1 MAKIKH
7 LIFDMGNV
15 LMRYDPEVPLQEFV
29 KSDEARDLIRKELF
43 GGPEWVEADRGMISP
58 EAMYE
63 SVAKRIP
70 TQYHEELKKCVYEWN
85 ICMKPLEGSVKLCED
100 ARKWGYQTYI
110 LSNAAQSFYDYF
122 PRFSSLDEFDG
133 AVVSSDVHLIKPD
146 VRIYE
151 YLLEKYQLNPQECLF
166 LDDREDNV
174 EGARKAGMQ
183 AILFTEDYESLRQF
197 LMKNAGIDNGEVKKA
212 PDSVMKNQ
220 QTEAT
225 DGVIQKAG
233 EDVTKVSDKELN
245 KDTADHKKHT
255 VLKKTG
261 KTLRALLIPLV
272 VAATVLTSA
281 CSVSP
286 APEPRTTQVQD
297 SGQTVA
303 DAPQVPSGSDSSEA
317 GQAASASLDNIPA
330 YSGQPYVV
338 LNNNVPD
345 FTDAD
350 MQTTSFEDYSDL
362 DSLGRCGVANA
373 NVGIDLMPTEERGA
387 IGQVRPTG
395 WHTVKY
401 EGIDGNYLYNR
412 CHLIG
417 YQLSGENANEKNLI
431 TGTRYLNVTG
441 MLPFEDEVADYVKQ
455 NKAHV
460 RYRVTPIFEVDNLVA
475 SGVQM
480 EAKSVEDNGAGVC
493 YNVYVYN
500 VQPGI
505 TIDYATG
512 DSEKTGDT
520 TIPKQSAPEA
530 EQQSQ
535 ATEKTYVLNT
545 NTMKYHT
552 PDCPSVADIK
562 DNNRQDFTGTAA
574 QLQAQGYE
582 PCGRCHPQ

>member
-15 LMRYDPEVPLQEFV
+15 LMRYDPEVPLREFV
-29 KSDEARDLIRKELF
+29 KTEDGRNRIRKELF
-43 GGPEWVEADRGMISP
+43 EGPEWIEADRGTISVN
-58 EAMYE
+58 EMYE
-63 SVAKRIP
+63 SVAERIP
-70 TQYHEELKKCVYEWN
+70 AQYHEELRKCVYGWD
-85 ICMKPLEGSVKLCED
+85 ICMKPLEGSVKLCGD

-122 PRFSSLDEFDG
+122 PRFSPLDDFDG
-133 AVVSSDVHLIKPD
+133 VVVSSDVHLIKPD

-151 YLLEKYQLNPQECLF
+151 YLLEKYHLNPQECLF

-183 AILFTEDYESLRQF
+183 AMLFTEDYESLRTF
-197 LMKNAGIDNGEVKKA
+197 LRENATEDSIDMSGKTDGKDRKTSALKKA
-212 PDSVMKNQ
+212 
-220 QTEAT
+220 
-225 DGVIQKAG
+225 
-233 EDVTKVSDKELN
+233 
-245 KDTADHKKHT
+245 
-255 VLKKTG
+255 G
-261 KTLRALLIPLV
+261 KTLRAVLIPLV
-272 VAATVLTSA
+272 VAATVLGSA
-281 CSVSP
+281 CSLSP
-286 APEPRTTQVQD
+286 APEPRTTQSQG
-297 SGQTVA
+297 SGQAVA
-303 DAPQVPSGSDSSEA
+303 EVSQEQADNSAAQQIANATLDA
-317 GQAASASLDNIPA
+317 IPA
-330 YSGQPYVV
+330 YSGQPYVI

-350 MQTTSFEDYSDL
+350 MQTESFESYSDL
-362 DSLGRCGVANA
+362 DSLGRCGVADA

-387 IGQVRPTG
+387 IGQVRPSG

-455 NKAHV
+455 NHAHV
-460 RYRVTPIFEVDNLVA
+460 RYRVTPIFEGDNLVA

-480 EAKSVEDNGAGVC
+480 EAKSVEDNGTGVC

-512 DSEKTGDT
+512 ESQKAEDQQTVVQYSTANDPETAA
-520 TIPKQSAPEA
+520 QSSTA
-530 EQQSQ
+530 ENQQ
-535 ATEKTYVLNT
+535 AVEKTYILNT
-545 NTMKYHT
+545 NTKKYHT
-552 PDCPSVADIK
+552 PDCSSVADIK
-562 DNNRQDFTGTAA
+562 ENNRQKFTGTAS
-574 QLQAQGYE
+574 QLQEQGYE
-582 PCGRCHPQ
+582 PCGRCHPE

>member
-15 LMRYDPEVPLQEFV
+15 LMRYDPEVPLREFV
-29 KSDEARDLIRKELF
+29 KTEEARNLIRRELF
-43 GGPEWVEADRGMISP
+43 QGPEWIEADRGMISE

-70 TQYHEELKKCVYEWN
+70 EKYHEELKKCVYEWE
-85 ICMKPLEGSVKLCED
+85 ICMEPLADSVKLCED
-100 ARKWGYQTYI
+100 ARKWGYQTYV

-122 PRFSSLDEFDG
+122 PRFSALDEFDG
-133 AVVSSDVHLIKPD
+133 VVVSSDVHLIKPD

-151 YLLEKYQLNPQECLF
+151 HFLEKYHLNPEECLF

-174 EGARKAGMQ
+174 EGARKAGMH
-183 AILFTEDYESLRQF
+183 ARLFTEDYENLRTF
-197 LMKNAGIDNGEVKKA
+197 LKKNAGAEEKTG
-212 PDSVMKNQ
+212 KNP
-220 QTEAT
+220 
-225 DGVIQKAG
+225 V
-233 EDVTKVSDKELN
+233 LN
-245 KDTADHKKHT
+245 KFT
-255 VLKKTG
+255 
-261 KTLRALLIPLV
+261 KTLRAVLIPLV

-281 CSVSP
+281 CSISP
-286 APEPRTTQVQD
+286 APEPRTTQAQD
-297 SGQTVA
+297 SGQAVA
-303 DAPQVPSGSDSSEA
+303 DEAQVSPEGSSSQ
-317 GQAASASLDNIPA
+317 QAVSVSLDSIPA

-338 LNNNVPD
+338 LNHNIPD

-350 MQTTSFEDYSDL
+350 MQTTSYEEYADL
-362 DSLGRCGVANA
+362 DSLGRCGAANA
-373 NVGIDLMPTEERGA
+373 IVGIDLMPTEPRGA
-387 IGQVRPTG
+387 IGQVRPSG

-455 NKAHV
+455 NNAHV
-460 RYRVTPIFEVDNLVA
+460 RYRVTPIFEGDNLVA

-500 VQPGI
+500 IQPGI
-505 TIDYATG
+505 SIDYATG
-512 DSEKTGDT
+512 DSEKSGDT
-520 TIPKQSAPEA
+520 TVTDQSAQSG

-535 ATEKTYVLNT
+535 AVEKTYVLNT

-552 PDCPSVADIK
+552 PDCPSVTDMKAQ
-562 DNNRQDFTGTAA
+562 NRQEFTGTAA
-574 QLQAQGYE
+574 QLQEQGYE
-582 PCGRCHPQ
+582 PCGRCHPE

>member
-15 LMRYDPEVPLQEFV
+15 LMRYDPEVPLREYV
-29 KSDEARDLIRKELF
+29 TSEEARDLIRKELF
-43 GGPEWVEADRGMISP
+43 QGPEWVERDRGTISI
-58 EAMYE
+58 EEMYE

-70 TQYHEELKKCVYEWN
+70 EQYHEELKKCVYGWD
-85 ICMKPLEGSVKLCED
+85 ICMEPLEKSVKLCED
-100 ARKWGYQTYI
+100 ARKWGYRTYV
-110 LSNAAQSFYDYF
+110 LSNAAADEFYRYF
-122 PRFSSLDEFDG
+122 PKFSPLEAFDG
-133 AVVSSDVHLIKPD
+133 VMISSDVHLIKPD

-151 YLLEKYQLNPQECLF
+151 CLLEKYHLNPEECLF
-166 LDDREDNV
+166 FDDREDNV

-183 AILFTEDYESLRQF
+183 AMVFTEDYESLRVF
-197 LMKNAGIDNGEVKKA
+197 LQENAGIVDDEIAADSSNIGNGKEAKMTETGA
-212 PDSVMKNQ
+212 PSEKEKSLLHN
-220 QTEAT
+220 
-225 DGVIQKAG
+225 
-233 EDVTKVSDKELN
+233 VTK
-245 KDTADHKKHT
+245 TM
-255 VLKKTG
+255 
-261 KTLRALLIPLV
+261 RAVLIPLM

-281 CSVSP
+281 CSLSP
-286 APEPRTTQVQD
+286 APEPRTTQAQD
-297 SGQTVA
+297 SDQA
-303 DAPQVPSGSDSSEA
+303 AADSST
-317 GQAASASLDNIPA
+317 ASQSGESISLDSIPA
-330 YSGQPYVV
+330 YSGQPYVTI
-338 LNNNVPD
+338 NNNVPD

-350 MQTTSFEDYSDL
+350 MQTTSYEDYSDL

-373 NVGIDLMPTEERGA
+373 IVGIDLMPTEERGA
-387 IGQVRPTG
+387 IGQVKPSG

-455 NKAHV
+455 NHAHV
-460 RYRVTPIFEVDNLVA
+460 RYRVTPIFEGDNLVA

-480 EAKSVEDNGAGVC
+480 EAKSVEDNGASVC

-512 DSEKTGDT
+512 DSQKSADIQTAVSSDT
-520 TIPKQSAPEA
+520 DSW
-530 EQQSQ
+530 QSQ
-535 ATEKTYVLNT
+535 EKTYVLNT

-552 PDCPSVADIK
+552 PDCSSVSDMK
-562 DNNRQDFTGTAA
+562 TNNRKDYIGTAA
-574 QLQAQGYE
+574 ELQQQGYE
-582 PCGRCHPQ
+582 PCGRCHPE

>member
-1 MAKIKH
+1 MARIKH

-15 LMRYDPEVPLQEFV
+15 LMRYDPEVPLREYV
-29 KSDEARDLIRKELF
+29 DSEEARNLIRKELF
-43 GGPEWVEADRGMISP
+43 QGPEWVERDRGTISI
-58 EAMYE
+58 EDMYE

-70 TQYHEELKKCVYEWN
+70 EQYHEELKKCVYGWD
-85 ICMKPLEGSVKLCED
+85 ICMKPLEESVKLCED
-100 ARKWGYQTYI
+100 ARKWGYQTYV
-110 LSNAAQSFYDYF
+110 LSNAAADEFYRYF
-122 PRFSSLDEFDG
+122 PKFSPLEAFDG
-133 AVVSSDVHLIKPD
+133 VMVSSEVHLIKPD

-151 YLLEKYQLNPQECLF
+151 CLLEKYQLNPEECLF
-166 LDDREDNV
+166 FDDREDNV

-183 AILFTEDYESLRQF
+183 AMLFTEDYERLRAF
-197 LMKNAGIDNGEVKKA
+197 LQENAGIVGNEIAVDSLNTENGKEVKMTERAKVTETGA
-212 PDSVMKNQ
+212 ASATSEKKKNLLHN
-220 QTEAT
+220 
-225 DGVIQKAG
+225 
-233 EDVTKVSDKELN
+233 VTK
-245 KDTADHKKHT
+245 TM
-255 VLKKTG
+255 
-261 KTLRALLIPLV
+261 RAVLIPLI

-281 CSVSP
+281 CSLSP
-286 APEPRTTQVQD
+286 APEPRTTQAQD
-297 SGQTVA
+297 SGQTVTEQQ
-303 DAPQVPSGSDSSEA
+303 DPSADSSAVSQSSE
-317 GQAASASLDNIPA
+317 SISLDSIPA
-330 YSGQPYVV
+330 YSGQPYVT

-350 MQTTSFEDYSDL
+350 MQTTSYEDYSDL

-373 NVGIDLMPTEERGA
+373 IVGIDLMPTEERGA
-387 IGQVRPTG
+387 IGQVKPSG

-455 NKAHV
+455 NNAHV
-460 RYRVTPIFEVDNLVA
+460 RYRVTPIFEGDNLVA

-500 VQPGI
+500 VQPGVV
-505 TIDYATG
+505 IDYATG
-512 DSEKTGDT
+512 DSRKATDEEVAA
-520 TIPKQSAPEA
+520 QSATSA
-530 EQQSQ
+530 SSQQSQ

-552 PDCPSVADIK
+552 PDCSSVADIK
-562 DNNRQDFTGTAA
+562 AENRQDYTGTAA
-574 QLQAQGYE
+574 ELQQQGYE
-582 PCGRCHPQ
+582 PCGRCHPE